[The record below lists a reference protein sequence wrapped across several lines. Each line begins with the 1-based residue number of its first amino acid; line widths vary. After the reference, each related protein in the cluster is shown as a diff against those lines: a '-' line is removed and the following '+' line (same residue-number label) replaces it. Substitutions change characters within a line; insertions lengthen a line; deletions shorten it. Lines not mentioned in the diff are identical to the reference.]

1 MKAPSPRSAQGE
13 IATVINKGLKSI
25 KPALMGT
32 VVFSFFI
39 NLLGLISPIYM
50 MQVYDRVLA
59 SRSISTLV
67 FLTLIL
73 AFFYGVI
80 ALLEMVRSQVL
91 IRAGVK
97 FDRVVNPEVFRAI
110 QKFTLRKQGTP
121 PTQAL
126 RDLDSI
132 REFMT
137 GAGFLSFLDFPW
149 VPLYVAASFL
159 INFWFGIFVIVAAI
173 ITFTLAILNEVT
185 TKDRLNRA
193 QNDAIKAGTHA
204 NTTFRNS
211 EVLHAMGMVEPLRER
226 WSKHHESVLAWQAAA
241 SNKAGL
247 IVALA
252 KFHRML
258 TQSLVLGL
266 GAYLVLQSEIT
277 PGMMI
282 AASIIVG
289 RALQP
294 VEIAIGNWK
303 GFTNMRSAYTRVQ
316 GLLREFG
323 PEPSRMALPRPKGHL
338 AVENIVAF
346 APGRTVPILKNISVN
361 IPAGAAVGI
370 IGPSAAGK
378 SSLARV
384 MTGIWPAAQGH
395 VRIDGS
401 EINHW
406 DQNDLGKHIGYLPQ
420 DVELFAGTI
429 AENIA
434 RFSDIDDAKIITAA
448 MMAGVHEMIQ
458 RMPEGYNT
466 QIGDGG
472 QALSGGQRQRIGLA
486 RALYNDPC
494 IIILDEPNANL
505 DTAGEEALVEALR
518 KLKEQRRTVVVVTH
532 KMNILSF
539 VDFILVLQDG
549 LVQMGGPRDEILTK
563 LTTPKV
569 VQQSDGQQQ
578 AAAQQ
583 AAGQQA
589 AGQQAPYQ
597 QTTSQKH
604 SAHQDK
610 DGPSSS
616 KSEGET
622 SNQDKHADGPGGQR
636 EAV

>member
-1 MKAPSPRSAQGE
+1 MKAPTPRSAQGE
-13 IATVINKGLKSI
+13 IATVINKGMKAI
-25 KPALMGT
+25 KPALVGT

-39 NLLGLISPIYM
+39 NLLGLVSPLYM
-50 MQVYDRVLA
+50 MQVYDRVLS
-59 SRSISTLV
+59 SRSISTLL

-73 AFFYGVI
+73 AFFYLVI

-132 REFMT
+132 REFLT
-137 GAGFLSFLDFPW
+137 GAGFLAFLDFPW
-149 VPLYVAASFL
+149 VPIYVAASFL
-159 INFWFGIFVIVAAI
+159 ISFWFGIFVIIAAI
-173 ITFTLAILNEVT
+173 ITFTLAVLNEVS

-193 QNDAIKAGTHA
+193 QTDAIKAGTHA
-204 NTTFRNS
+204 NTTFRNA
-211 EVLHAMGMVEPLRER
+211 EVLHAMGMVEALRER

-247 IVALA
+247 LVALA

-266 GAYLVLQSEIT
+266 GAYLVLERQIS

-303 GFTNMRSAYTRVQ
+303 GFTNMRAAYARVQ

-323 PEPSRMALPRPKGHL
+323 PDPNRMALPRPNGHL
-338 AVENIVAF
+338 SVENIVAF
-346 APGRTVPILKNISVN
+346 APGRTIPILKNISVN

-384 MTGIWPAAQGH
+384 MTGIWPAAQGN

-420 DVELFAGTI
+420 DVELFAGSI

-434 RFSDIDDAKIITAA
+434 RFSEIEDAKIIAAA

-472 QALSGGQRQRIGLA
+472 QALSGGQRQRIGIA
-486 RALYNDPC
+486 RTLYNDPC

-505 DTAGEEALVEALR
+505 DTAGEEALVSALA

-532 KMNILSF
+532 KMNILSS

-549 LVQMGGPRDEILTK
+549 VVQMGGPRDEILQK
-563 LTTPKV
+563 LMTPKV
-569 VQQSDGQQQ
+569 VPQSGE
-578 AAAQQ
+578 
-583 AAGQQA
+583 
-589 AGQQAPYQ
+589 QAPQQTVPQTAQTVNTQQ
-597 QTTSQKH
+597 QTT
-604 SAHQDK
+604 
-610 DGPSSS
+610 
-616 KSEGET
+616 
-622 SNQDKHADGPGGQR
+622 GPGGQR

>member
-1 MKAPSPRSAQGE
+1 MKAPTPRSAQGE
-13 IATVINKGLKSI
+13 IATVIDKGLKAI

-32 VVFSFFI
+32 IVFSFFI
-39 NLLGLISPIYM
+39 NLLGLVSPIYM
-50 MQVYDRVLA
+50 MQVYDRVLS
-59 SRSISTLV
+59 SRSISTLL

-73 AFFYGVI
+73 AFFYAVI
-80 ALLEMVRSQVL
+80 ALLEMVRSRVL

-132 REFMT
+132 REFLT
-137 GAGFLSFLDFPW
+137 GSGFLSFLDFPW

-173 ITFTLAILNEVT
+173 ITFTLALLNEVT
-185 TKDRLNRA
+185 TKERLNRA

-204 NTTFRNS
+204 NTTFRNA

-266 GAYLVLQSEIT
+266 GAYLVLERQIT

-303 GFTNMRSAYTRVQ
+303 GFTNMRSAYARVQ
-316 GLLREFG
+316 GLLREFA
-323 PEPSRMALPRPKGHL
+323 PEPNRMPLPRPKGHL
-338 AVENIVAF
+338 AVENIIAF
-346 APGRTVPILKNISVN
+346 APGRNIPILKNISVN

-395 VRIDGS
+395 VRIDGN

-434 RFSDIDDAKIITAA
+434 RFSEIDDAQIIAA
-448 MMAGVHEMIQ
+448 AVMAGVHEMIQ

-486 RALYNDPC
+486 RALYSDPS

-549 LVQMGGPRDEILTK
+549 VVQMGGPRDEILSK
-563 LTTPKV
+563 LMTPKV
-569 VQQSDGQQQ
+569 VPGQGDQQHSATQQTPHQQNAPQQ
-578 AAAQQ
+578 ASQQ
-583 AAGQQA
+583 A
-589 AGQQAPYQ
+589 
-597 QTTSQKH
+597 T
-604 SAHQDK
+604 
-610 DGPSSS
+610 
-616 KSEGET
+616 
-622 SNQDKHADGPGGQR
+622 GPGGQR